1 MMQNEM
7 LQDNNN
13 DMNKSLLGGLDND
26 GMGMMPPAM
35 NIDTSLMDLEGNMQQ
50 NDDEIDGA
58 H

>member
-1 MMQNEM
+1 MQNEM